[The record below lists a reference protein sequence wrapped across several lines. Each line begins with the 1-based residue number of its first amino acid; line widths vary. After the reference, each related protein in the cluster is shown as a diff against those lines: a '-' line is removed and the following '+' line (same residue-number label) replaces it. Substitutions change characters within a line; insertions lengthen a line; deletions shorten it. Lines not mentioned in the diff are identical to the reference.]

1 MSQMTK
7 IEFERRKARI
17 TQGELAAKLGVTVGA
32 VQLWEYGKTKPSAD
46 NLLKLC
52 SIFNKQLTD
61 IVGYCE

>member
-7 IEFERRKARI
+7 IEFERRKAGLTQTQLAKMVGI
-17 TQGELAAKLGVTVGA
+17 TPLSVT
-32 VQLWEYGKTKPSAD
+32 LWENGKTKPSAD

>member
-7 IEFERRKARI
+7 IEFERRKAGL
-17 TQGELAAKLGVTVGA
+17 TQMELARMVGITPLSVA
-32 VQLWEYGKTKPSAD
+32 LWENGKTKPSAD

-52 SIFNKQLTD
+52 AIFNKQLTD